1 MSNFKV
7 PSREEVS
14 PANQE
19 IFDQLKQGIGFVP
32 NLYAFY
38 AHNET
43 ALGDYLAF
51 QNRKTTLSKKEKE
64 VVNLVVSQINGC
76 SYCTSAHTAIGG
88 MNGFS
93 AEEIIELRKGSASF
107 DSKLKA
113 LAEFVKST
121 TENRGKAS
129 EEAKAN
135 FFAAGYN
142 TANLVDVVLNIGDK
156 TVSNIIH
163 NLADFEIDFPLAPAL
178 DDTVSA

>member
-7 PSREEVS
+7 PTRDEVT

-19 IFDQLKQGIGFVP
+19 IFDNLNKGIGFVP

-51 QNRKTTLSKKEKE
+51 QNRKTTLSKREKE

-93 AEEIIELRKGSASF
+93 SEEIIELRKGQASF
-107 DSKLKA
+107 DPKLNA

-121 TENRGKAS
+121 TENRGNAG
-129 EEAKAN
+129 EEAKSN
-135 FFAAGYN
+135 FFAAGYT

-163 NLADFEIDFPLAPAL
+163 NLADFEIDFPLAPELEETTA
-178 DDTVSA
+178 